1 MSGAHDPSA
10 EYAEV
15 KSFPVA
21 GADCS
26 LTPWPVI
33 HRALISSLPPRT
45 RMHVFD
51 QQHDTGEWDIDAL
64 LQRFGRDEPDGLNH
78 LPAAPLIDLAAERRR
93 RR

>member
-1 MSGAHDPSA
+1 
-10 EYAEV
+10 
-15 KSFPVA
+15 
-21 GADCS
+21 
-26 LTPWPVI
+26 
-33 HRALISSLPPRT
+33 
-45 RMHVFD
+45 MHVFD